1 MMVQI
6 PPLPPH
12 ERLIWEGRSAWADQA
27 VLFIFMGAAAL
38 RLLVALQY
46 GQWLTAILYTFAMI
60 FFLAI
65 GALFRYAVYYQISA
79 QRIRILSGLWRLHI
93 REIPLSRILSV
104 NVKRELLNR
113 WLNVGALEVELA
125 EREGQ
130 SVLLKGVPDPDR
142 IRRQIT
148 PLLSSLPSPA
158 R

>member
-1 MMVQI
+1 MVARI

-12 ERLIWEGRSAWADQA
+12 ERVIWEGRSAWADQA
-27 VLFIFMGAAAL
+27 ILFIFMGAAGL
-38 RLLVALQY
+38 RLLIALRY
-46 GQWLTAILYTFAMI
+46 GQWLTAVLYTFAMI

-65 GALFRYAVYYQISA
+65 GAIFRYAVYYQISA

-93 REIPLSRILSV
+93 RDIPLSRILSV

-113 WLNVGALEVELA
+113 WLNVGALEVELGD
-125 EREGQ
+125 REGQ

-148 PLLSSLPSPA
+148 PLLSSLSSHA
-158 R
+158 Q

>member
-1 MMVQI
+1 MVARI

-12 ERLIWEGRSAWADQA
+12 ERVIWEGRSAWADQA
-27 VLFIFMGAAAL
+27 ILFIFMGAAGL
-38 RLLVALQY
+38 RLLIALRY
-46 GQWLTAILYTFAMI
+46 GQWLTAVLYTFAMI

-65 GALFRYAVYYQISA
+65 GATFRYAVYYQISA
-79 QRIRILSGLWRLHI
+79 QRIRILSGLWRLRI
-93 REIPLSRILSV
+93 RDIPLSRILAV

-113 WLNVGALEVELA
+113 WLNVGALEVELG

-148 PLLSSLPSPA
+148 PLLSSLSSHA
-158 R
+158 Q

>member
-1 MMVQI
+1 MVARI

-12 ERLIWEGRSAWADQA
+12 ERVIWEGRSAWADQA
-27 VLFIFMGAAAL
+27 ILFIFMGAAGL
-38 RLLVALQY
+38 RLLIALRY
-46 GQWLTAILYTFAMI
+46 GQWLTAVLYTFAMI

-65 GALFRYAVYYQISA
+65 GATFRYAVYYQISA

-93 REIPLSRILSV
+93 RDIPLSRILSV

-113 WLNVGALEVELA
+113 WLNVGALEVELGD
-125 EREGQ
+125 REGQ

-148 PLLSSLPSPA
+148 PLLSSLSSHA
-158 R
+158 Q

>member
-1 MMVQI
+1 MVCI

-12 ERLIWEGRSAWADQA
+12 ERVIWEGRSAWADQA
-27 VLFIFMGAAAL
+27 ILFIFMGAAGL
-38 RLLVALQY
+38 RLLVALRY
-46 GQWLTAILYTFAMI
+46 GQWLTAVLYTFAMV

-65 GALFRYAVYYQISA
+65 GAIFRYAVYYQISA

-93 REIPLSRILSV
+93 REIPLNRVLSV

-113 WLNVGALEVELA
+113 WLNVGALEIDLA

-142 IRRQIT
+142 IRRQMT
-148 PLLSSLPSPA
+148 PLLSSVSSQA
-158 R
+158 Q

>member
-1 MMVQI
+1 MVCI

-12 ERLIWEGRSAWADQA
+12 ERVIWEGRSAWADQA
-27 VLFIFMGAAAL
+27 ILFIFMGAAAL
-38 RLLVALQY
+38 RLLVALRY
-46 GQWLTAILYTFAMI
+46 GQWLTAVLYTFAMV

-65 GALFRYAVYYQISA
+65 GAIFRYAVYYQISA

-93 REIPLSRILSV
+93 REIPLNRVLSV

-113 WLNVGALEVELA
+113 WLNVGALEIDLA

-142 IRRQIT
+142 IRRQMT
-148 PLLSSLPSPA
+148 PLLSSVSSQA
-158 R
+158 Q